1 MKTIY
6 KIFAP
11 ILTIAV
17 LPAIFFLPFL
27 RLSAKTLLSEG
38 ATGLLGLPEYSS
50 LYALIKNSVNADGTT
65 QMIMKVV
72 QQLFT
77 GEDGAFSKSV
87 NGGLLI
93 AALVFLALMVVL
105 ALLAFGFS
113 IFSKKTAFCVGFS
126 AGGIVCAL
134 IGNNLFN
141 AFAKPFLD
149 GTVSLK
155 NLLSGADALSGLL
168 GSLVTVEHF
177 ELALAYQVC
186 IVLLG
191 LAAVLGIASQIEGVY
206 DKG

>member
-38 ATGLLGLPEYSS
+38 ASGLLGLPEYNS
-50 LYALIKNSVNADGTT
+50 LYALIKNSVNADDTT

-77 GEDGAFSKSV
+77 GEDGAFTKSV
-87 NGGLLI
+87 HGGLLI

-105 ALLAFGFS
+105 ALLAFGFA
-113 IFSKKTAFCVGFS
+113 IFSKKATLCIGFS
-126 AGGIVCAL
+126 AGGVVCAL
-134 IGNNLFN
+134 IGNKLFD

-155 NLLSGADALSGLL
+155 SLISGADALSGLL

-191 LAAVLGIASQIEGVY
+191 LAAVLGIAAKIEGAY
-206 DKG
+206 EKA